1 MPKYCKKKEKAR
13 ESKKKRRKSKKK
25 QEKIKKNIQNF
36 SKNKKKWLKVVGS
49 GQKMCYNYIV
59 KEKV

>member
-1 MPKYCKKKEKAR
+1 MKKQEKAR
-13 ESKKKRRKSKKK
+13 KKKKNH
-25 QEKIKKNIQNF
+25 EKIKKNIQNF
-36 SKNKKKWLKVVGS
+36 SKNKKKWSKVVGS

>member
-1 MPKYCKKKEKAR
+1 MPKYCKKMKKQEEAR
-13 ESKKKRRKSKKK
+13 KKKKNH
-25 QEKIKKNIQNF
+25 EKIKKNIQNF
-36 SKNKKKWLKVVGS
+36 SKNKKKWSKVVGS